1 MTKLRSIKRMRN
13 VANSYFIAYMRC
25 IEQRKLNLTTI
36 QFLPIPALTCIAFSC
51 EIYLKTLLHCFGIS
65 HPKVHNLKKLFNLLP
80 KDIQEKI
87 RESYDNPL
95 KFDNN
100 LENAR
105 EYFAT
110 SRYLYEKE
118 DRSFSFTF
126 IEWFC
131 KKLKETIDNKIS
143 KLEKSQF

>member
-51 EIYLKTLLHCFGIS
+51 EIYLKTLLYCFGIS

-118 DRSFSFTF
+118 DGSFSFTF